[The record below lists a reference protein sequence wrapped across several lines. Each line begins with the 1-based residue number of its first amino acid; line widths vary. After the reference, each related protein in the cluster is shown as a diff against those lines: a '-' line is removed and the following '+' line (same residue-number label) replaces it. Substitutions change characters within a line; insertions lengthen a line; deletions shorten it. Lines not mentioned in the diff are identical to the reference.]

1 MNREHLSA
9 FLWLRWRLRVNQM
22 RKAGAVNAVLFAL
35 FAAACL
41 VAAAT
46 LFVTGL
52 LVGGLAFGDAP
63 AYVHLFTWDGIVL
76 AFLFSWSIGMLTDLQ
91 RSESLSLDRFLH
103 LPVSLSGAF
112 LINYLS
118 SLFSLTLIVFVPGM
132 IGLILGQAFSAGPR
146 MLLVLP
152 LLAAALFALTAVTYQ
167 FQGWLAS
174 LMANP
179 RRRRTIIV
187 VVTGGF
193 ILLAQA
199 PQLLN
204 LVRPWEGKSD
214 LYARKQERETEA
226 LIAVQ
231 SKQITLS
238 EYNQRVKEIKELYEA
253 EREEQ
258 GREKLTRILRTAH
271 LLNLVLP
278 PGWLP
283 LGAEGLADGAFLPVL
298 LGTLGLTLIGSVSL
312 WRAYRTTLRLYT
324 GDFTAKERKAA
335 APKAPAPPPDPTRVR
350 LVERRLPWVSET
362 VSAVATAGF
371 RSLTR
376 APEAKMAFLAPVIM
390 VVVFGGIMASGQ
402 TTPPDF
408 VRPLIVFGSGGMI
421 MLIAGLQL
429 LGNMFGY
436 DRSGFRAY
444 VLSPLPRRDILLGKN
459 LAVAPL
465 VLGLGLIGFVVVG
478 AVFPMRID
486 HYPAVLAQ
494 ILAAFLVLCMM
505 SNVLA
510 ILTPIPLAPGSLQP
524 AKIKAGPILLQML
537 VMMLL
542 PLALLP
548 VLAPYGL
555 EVLLD
560 QTDVVKGV
568 PISLPLSLLVLA
580 VVVLVYR
587 WVVGLQGDWL
597 MAREQKVLE
606 VVTSRAE

>member
-1 MNREHLSA
+1 MNREHLKA

-22 RKAGAVNAVLFAL
+22 RKAGTVNAVLFAL
-35 FAAACL
+35 FAGACL
-41 VAAAT
+41 VAAVT
-46 LFVTGL
+46 LFVVGL
-52 LVGGLAFGDAP
+52 LVGLLVFRDAP
-63 AYVHLFTWDGIVL
+63 AFAHLFTWDGIVL
-76 AFLFSWSIGMLTDLQ
+76 VLLFSWSIGMLAELQ
-91 RSESLSLDRFLH
+91 RSESLALDRFLH

-118 SLFSLTLIVFVPGM
+118 SLFALTLIVFVPGM
-132 IGLILGQAFSAGPR
+132 VGLVLGQAVSVGPR

-152 LLAAALFALTAVTYQ
+152 PLAAAVFALTAVTYQ

-179 RRRRTIIV
+179 RRKRTIIV

-199 PQLLN
+199 PQLIN
-204 LVRPWEGKSD
+204 IARPWEGANEPD
-214 LYARKQERETEA
+214 LRRINRQAEA
-226 LIAVQ
+226 NLALQ
-231 SKQITLS
+231 AKQINLPQ
-238 EYNQRVKEIKELYEA
+238 YNQRVKEINDLYEA
-253 EREEQ
+253 EREEA
-258 GREKLTRILRTAH
+258 GRQKLDQVRRTAH
-271 LLNLVLP
+271 LVNLVLP

-283 LGAEGLADGAFLPVL
+283 LGAEGLADGAVLPAL

-324 GDFTAKERKAA
+324 GHYTAGERKAGVA
-335 APKAPAPPPDPTRVR
+335 KAPAPPPDPTRVR
-350 LVERRLPWVSET
+350 LVERRLPWVNEN

-376 APEAKMAFLAPVIM
+376 APEAKMAFLAPAIM
-390 VVVFGGIMASGQ
+390 VVVFGGLVASGGGD
-402 TTPPDF
+402 PPPEF
-408 VRPLIVFGSGGMI
+408 RPLIVFAAGGMI

-429 LGNMFGY
+429 LANMFGY
-436 DRSGFRAY
+436 DRAGFRAY

-465 VLGLGLIGFVVVG
+465 VLGLGLIGYVVVG
-478 AVFPMRID
+478 AVFPMRVD

-494 ILAAFLVLCMM
+494 ILSAFLVLCML

-524 AKIKAGPILLQML
+524 AKVKVTPVLMQMA

-542 PLALLP
+542 PVAVLP

-560 QTDVVKGV
+560 QTGVVKGV

-580 VVVLVYR
+580 LVGLAYR
-587 WVVGLQGDWL
+587 LVVGWQGAWL
-597 MAREQKVLE
+597 MAREQKILE